1 MLDSMTA
8 KPLAAWKL
16 ETPMILAYSWNRGA
30 GYAEGVL
37 KDY

>member
-8 KPLAAWKL
+8 AVSAAWKL

-30 GYAEGVL
+30 GYGEGV
-37 KDY
+37 